1 MSAKASSKTPKLRS
15 ETFLSLHDLFLPDTV
30 SFPVTTERVW
40 VKGTNKEKSYLRAK
54 PMSLDMELYLYW
66 AWAVGRRRG
75 AIAAKLHCDPQ
86 TVTGR
91 LKWAKKD
98 MTRFIECGFIMRRE
112 DWGTVSW
119 VCRYCLSVFPGD
131 YSSVAVLDAWRH
143 VFDPAAKFDSRS
155 MLERAQ

>member
-1 MSAKASSKTPKLRS
+1 MILLTLHDRFANIDFPRKSWRMTTEMECFALWARAIKMNTVHIADKLR
-15 ETFLSLHDLFLPDTV
+15 V
-30 SFPVTTERVW
+30 S
-40 VKGTNKEKSYLRAK
+40 
-54 PMSLDMELYLYW
+54 
-66 AWAVGRRRG
+66 
-75 AIAAKLHCDPQ
+75 PQ
-86 TVTGR
+86 TVNTYISR
-91 LKWAKKD
+91 AKVD
-98 MTRFIECGFIMRRE
+98 SSRFIECGWVMRRE